1 MPEID
6 NGCIGVFSI
15 KPASRWGGI
24 SAFSIISV
32 LSFNLWACTIEDDSL
47 TVLDNKVVSRV
58 LGSKTFH
65 PFKELGCQLVGKQIV
80 SFEQKQ
86 VFFITTSDACGW
98 GANLGPIWLVVG
110 GREQNDLALYSGG
123 YGVDVSGSTGSVSVW
138 SELGGRRSYKSYV
151 LVRDKF
157 VEN

>member
-1 MPEID
+1 MLRID
-6 NGCIGVFSI
+6 NYCISVFLVW
-15 KPASRWGGI
+15 PASRWGGV
-24 SAFSIISV
+24 SALFVMSV

-47 TVLDNKVVSRV
+47 AVLDNKVVSKV
-58 LGSKTFH
+58 LSSKTFH

-80 SFEQKQ
+80 GFEQKQ

-110 GREQNDLALYSGG
+110 GRERYDLALYSGG

-138 SELGGRRSYKSYV
+138 SELGGLRSYKSYV
-151 LVRDKF
+151 LVRDKY